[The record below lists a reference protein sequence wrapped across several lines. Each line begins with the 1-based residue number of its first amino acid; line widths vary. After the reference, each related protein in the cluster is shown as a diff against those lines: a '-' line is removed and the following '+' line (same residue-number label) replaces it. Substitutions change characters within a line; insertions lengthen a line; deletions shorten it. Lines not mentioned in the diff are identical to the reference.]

1 MLEAAL
7 AAGITSAGGD
17 VLLGGVLP
25 TPAAPLLLGRYGFD
39 LAAVISASHNPFADN
54 GIKFFGPDGF
64 KLSDADEAA
73 IEALLAEQAD
83 AAAGRT
89 APPAIGRVRQLH
101 GTLEDYLRELQT
113 RFGDLDLAGVDVVLD
128 CAHGATYQ
136 AAPEIFRRL
145 GATVTVLAD
154 APDGRNIN
162 AGCGST
168 HLDLLIDDASAR
180 AATTSASPS
189 TATATAC
196 WPSTATASIVDG
208 DELIALAA
216 LSLRERGR
224 LTGGVAVTVMTN
236 YGFHAGM
243 REAGV
248 EVAITSVGDRYV
260 LEELRNRGWSL
271 GGEQSGHIIDMGFV
285 PSGDGI
291 ASALLTLEALE
302 RRRPGRPRGDGE
314 DPAAAGQRPGRR
326 PRRGDGQRRAGRG
339 DRARERGAGGP
350 RARARAPVGHRAAR
364 ARDGRGA
371 VPGRDRRDLRPP
383 RRRSCAAP
391 AVDRPTPDRRPTARA
406 AGKPSVLSKHV
417 RRVPRPAR
425 HSFSG
430 PHRQEAPPMCG
441 IVGYVG
447 QRPAQ
452 EILLAGPA
460 EARVPRL

>member
-1 MLEAAL
+1 LSRRLFGTDGVRGVAGEVLTAELALALGRAVTVQSPAPRPQVLIIRDTRESGEMLEAAL

-73 IEALLAEQAD
+73 IETRLAEQAD
-83 AAAGRT
+83 AAAADGSGR
-89 APPAIGRVRQLH
+89 AADPPPAIGRVRQLH

-113 RFGDLDLAGVDVVLD
+113 RFGDSDLSGLDVVLD

-168 HLDLLIDDASAR
+168 HLELLIETVR
-180 AATTSASPS
+180 AGGHDLGFGFDGDGDRVLAVDRHGV
-189 TATATAC
+189 
-196 WPSTATASIVDG
+196 IVDG

-291 ASALLTLEALE
+291 ASALLTLEALN
-302 RRRPGRPRGDGE
+302 GGDLADRAAMAKIPQRLVNVPVADRDAAMDSAE
-314 DPAAAGQRPGRR
+314 LAAAIARESEELE
-326 PRRGDGQRRAGRG
+326 GRG
-339 DRARERGAGGP
+339 R
-350 RARARAPVGHRAAR
+350 VL
-364 ARDGRGA
+364 
-371 VPGRDRRDLRPP
+371 VRP
-383 RRRSCAAP
+383 SG
-391 AVDRPTPDRRPTARA
+391 TEQ
-406 AGKPSVLSKHV
+406 LV
-417 RRVPRPAR
+417 RVMV
-425 HSFSG
+425 
-430 PHRQEAPPMCG
+430 EAPSQDETDAICDRLVT
-441 IVGYVG
+441 IV
-447 QRPAQ
+447 RSSA
-452 EILLAGPA
+452 
-460 EARVPRL
+460 